1 LSSIVQNFRLR
12 PVRRDTEDGFP
23 ESRRP
28 ALRWPLV
35 LTIAVLTI
43 AYGYE
48 VWQRRWLSDDGMI
61 ATRTIRQLL
70 AGNGPVFN
78 VGERAESN
86 TSTLWTYLLAAVTAM
101 TGARDPGYVSVL
113 VGFVLSAAG
122 LAVGM
127 TGTAVWFRRRGVT
140 RFLVPA
146 GALVVLALPPF
157 WDFGTSGLETP
168 LVFCWLGA
176 CWYLL
181 CRITPGSRLPQLC
194 LAAFVFGLG
203 WLVRPDLA
211 LVTVIFLPA
220 LWFRVRPSLRRTFG
234 LLCVAAALPVG
245 YEIFRAGY
253 YGIVV
258 PMPAISKNA
267 ASTDWDRGIAYLR
280 DFAGPY
286 HLYVAVLLLIAA
298 AIIVALRWVHL
309 DRDFVVPLSAAVV
322 AGLAMIGYVTAIGGD
337 FMHGRMLLPGVF
349 LLLLPVSLMPWSK
362 LVGVLCCALGAWT
375 VLSAASWRPA
385 YSSYEPKGIA
395 GIADERQFY
404 VNTTGVRNPDSTA
417 DYFGGALPAG
427 WTDTGQAAPTLT
439 LNLGPSQSTLQLGPI
454 NTAQGRQ
461 AIVVLAGLGDAGSR
475 ASLTGVALDDIGL
488 SYPLAAHAELD
499 HRGQPG
505 HEKNLPL
512 VWVAADLAD
521 PNWPGYPGM
530 VDTAAL
536 AAARHALTCGG
547 LGQLQHAVRDPMT
560 TGRFLQNLGEAL
572 SNSTVVVPADPFVA
586 ERQLCHSPG

>member
-1 LSSIVQNFRLR
+1 MSAIEQTFRLR
-12 PVRRDTEDGFP
+12 PAQRDAEDVSSG
-23 ESRRP
+23 SRRP

-78 VGERAESN
+78 LGERAESN
-86 TSTLWTYLLAAVTAM
+86 TSTLWTYLVTAVTAI
-101 TGARDPGYVSVL
+101 TGGRDPGYVAVL
-113 VGFVLSAAG
+113 VGFVLSVAG

-127 TGTAVWFRRRGVT
+127 AGTAVWFRRRGIT

-181 CRITPGSRLPQLC
+181 CRVTPGSRLPQLC
-194 LAAFVFGLG
+194 LTASVFGLG

-220 LWFRVRPSLRRTFG
+220 LWLRVRPSLRRTIG
-234 LLCVAAALPVG
+234 LLGVAAALPVG

-267 ASTDWDRGIAYLR
+267 GSTDLNRGIAYLR

-286 HLYVAVLLLIAA
+286 HLYVAVLLLVAA
-298 AIIVALRWVHL
+298 AIIVAVRWVRI
-309 DRDFVVPLSAAVV
+309 DRDIVVPLLAAVV
-322 AGLAMIGYVTAIGGD
+322 AGLATIGYVIAIGGD

-349 LLLLPVSLMPWSK
+349 LLLLPVSLIPWSK
-362 LVGVLCCALGAWT
+362 VVVVLCCALGAWT
-375 VLSAASWRPA
+375 VLCASSWRPA

-417 DYFGGALPAG
+417 DYFGGTLPAG
-427 WTDTGQAAPTLT
+427 WTDAGQTEPTLT
-439 LNLGPSQSTLQLGPI
+439 LNLGPDQSTLHVGPI

-461 AIVVLAGLGDAGSR
+461 ATVVLAGLGDAGSR
-475 ASLTGVALDDIGL
+475 ASLTNVALDDIGL
-488 SYPLAAHAELD
+488 SYPLAGHAELN

-512 VWVAADLAD
+512 VWVVADLAAPD
-521 PNWPGYPGM
+521 WPGYPGM
-530 VDTAAL
+530 VAPAGL

-547 LGQLQHAVRDPMT
+547 LAQLQHAVRDPMT
-560 TGRFLQNLGEAL
+560 FGRFLQNLGGAFG
-572 SNSTVVVPADPFVA
+572 NSTLVVPANPFVA
-586 ERQLCHSPG
+586 EQQFCGSPG

>member
-1 LSSIVQNFRLR
+1 MSSIIHIFRLPLTTR
-12 PVRRDTEDGFP
+12 AAEEMSTG
-23 ESRRP
+23 SRRP

-35 LTIAVLTI
+35 LTIVVLAI

-78 VGERAESN
+78 LGERAEAN
-86 TSTLWTYLLAAVTAM
+86 TSTLWTFLVAAATVI
-101 TGARDPGYVSVL
+101 TGAHDPGYVSVV
-113 VGFVLSAAG
+113 VGFVLSVTG

-127 TGTAVWFRRRGVT
+127 AGTAVWFRRRGIV
-140 RFLVPA
+140 RFLVPI
-146 GALVVLALPPF
+146 GVLVVLALPPF

-181 CRITPGSRLPQLC
+181 CRVTSDSRFPQLC
-194 LAAFVFGLG
+194 LTAFVFGLG

-220 LWFRVRPSLRRTFG
+220 LWLRVRPSARRAIG
-234 LLCVAAALPVG
+234 LLGVAVALPVG

-267 ASTDWDRGIAYLR
+267 GSTDWNRGIGYLR

-286 HLYVAVLLLIAA
+286 HLYVAVLLLVAA
-298 AIIVALRWVHL
+298 AIIVAMRWVRI
-309 DRDFVVPLSAAVV
+309 DRDIVVPLSAVV
-322 AGLAMIGYVTAIGGD
+322 IAGLAMICYVIAIGGD

-349 LLLLPVSLMPWSK
+349 LLLLPVSLLPWSK
-362 LVGVLCCALGAWT
+362 TVVVLCCGLGVWA
-375 VLSAASWRPA
+375 VFCASSWRPA

-417 DYFGGALPAG
+417 DYFGGALPVG
-427 WTDTGQAAPTLT
+427 WTDVGRPEPTLT
-439 LNLGPSQSTLQLGPI
+439 LNLGPEQSTLHMGPVT
-454 NTAQGRQ
+454 TAQGHQ
-461 AIVVLAGLGDAGSR
+461 TTVVLAGLGYAGSQTSL
-475 ASLTGVALDDIGL
+475 ASVVLDDIGL
-488 SYPLAAHAELD
+488 SYPLAGHAELD

-512 VWVAADLAD
+512 IWVVADLAR
-521 PNWPGYPGM
+521 PNWSGYPGM
-530 VDTAAL
+530 VDPSAL
-536 AAARHALTCGG
+536 SAARHALTCGS
-547 LGQLQHAVRDPMT
+547 LAQLQHAVRDPMT
-560 TGRFLQNLGEAL
+560 FGRFVQNLRSAFG
-572 SNSTVVVPADPFVA
+572 NSTLVVPVDPFVA
-586 ERQLCHSPG
+586 EQQFCGAPD